1 MKNIK
6 ILRIIRKARCIKKDA
21 KKVELKC
28 LVLKRGQKINRLN
41 VQFKN
46 LGEHKISPKNVSGKQ
61 IINKRQRI
69 INQKAM
75 IFITSNKKK
84 SRNKET
90 NNQPK
95 INKDYSE
102 STDKMELWRN

>member
-1 MKNIK
+1 
-6 ILRIIRKARCIKKDA
+6 
-21 KKVELKC
+21 
-28 LVLKRGQKINRLN
+28 
-41 VQFKN
+41 
-46 LGEHKISPKNVSGKQ
+46 
-61 IINKRQRI
+61 
-69 INQKAM
+69 M